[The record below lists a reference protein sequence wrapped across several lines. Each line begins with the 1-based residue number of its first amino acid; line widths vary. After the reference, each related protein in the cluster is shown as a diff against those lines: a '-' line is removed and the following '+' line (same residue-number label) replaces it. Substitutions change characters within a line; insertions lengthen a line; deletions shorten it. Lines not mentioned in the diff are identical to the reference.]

1 MTTTTTYHDFR
12 DLGIPD
18 GTIIGSPIYIAQD
31 EHTRQYHTVNADV
44 FMALCNGS
52 WERDEVMSI
61 SYTGN
66 IALIDPAT
74 QIVCH
79 IYDNDKT
86 PSDELNVFDRLIADE
101 IIKLISRNRGMRGKS

>member
-1 MTTTTTYHDFR
+1 MTTTTYHDFK

-18 GTIIGSPIYIAQD
+18 GVIIGNPIYIAQD
-31 EHTRQYHTVNADV
+31 EHTRQYHTVNAKI
-44 FMALCNGS
+44 FMALCDGS

-79 IYDNDKT
+79 IYDSGKT
-86 PSDELNVFDRLIADE
+86 PSDELHVFDRLIADE
-101 IIKLISRNRGMRGKS
+101 IVKLISGKRGGKP

>member
-1 MTTTTTYHDFR
+1 MTTTTYHDFK

-18 GTIIGSPIYIAQD
+18 GVIIGNPIYIAQD
-31 EHTRQYHTVNADV
+31 EHTRQYHTVNAKT
-44 FMALCNGS
+44 FMALCDGS
-52 WERDEVMSI
+52 WEGDEVMSI

-79 IYDNDKT
+79 IYDSGKT
-86 PSDELNVFDRLIADE
+86 PSDELHVFDRLIADE
-101 IIKLISRNRGMRGKS
+101 IVKLISGKRGGKP

>member
-1 MTTTTTYHDFR
+1 
-12 DLGIPD
+12 
-18 GTIIGSPIYIAQD
+18 
-31 EHTRQYHTVNADV
+31 
-44 FMALCNGS
+44 MALCDGS

-79 IYDNDKT
+79 IYDNGKT
-86 PSDELNVFDRLIADE
+86 PSDELHVFDRLIADE
-101 IIKLISRNRGMRGKS
+101 IVKLISGKRGGKP

>member
-1 MTTTTTYHDFR
+1 MTTTTYHDFK

-18 GTIIGSPIYIAQD
+18 GVIIGNPIYIAQD
-31 EHTRQYHTVNADV
+31 EHTRQYHTVNAKT
-44 FMALCNGS
+44 FMALCDGS
-52 WERDEVMSI
+52 WERDELMSI

-79 IYDNDKT
+79 IYDSGKT
-86 PSDELNVFDRLIADE
+86 PSDELHVFDRLIADE
-101 IIKLISRNRGMRGKS
+101 IVKLISGKRGGKP

>member
-1 MTTTTTYHDFR
+1 MTTTTYHDFR

-18 GTIIGSPIYIAQD
+18 GVIIGNPIYIAQD
-31 EHTRQYHTVNADV
+31 EHTRQYHTVNAKT
-44 FMALCNGS
+44 FMALYDGS
-52 WERDEVMSI
+52 WERDELMNI

-79 IYDNDKT
+79 MYDSGKT
-86 PSDELNVFDRLIADE
+86 PSDELHVFDRLIADE
-101 IIKLISRNRGMRGKS
+101 IVKLISGKRGGKP

>member
-1 MTTTTTYHDFR
+1 MTTTTYHDFK

-18 GTIIGSPIYIAQD
+18 GVIIGNPIYIAQD
-31 EHTRQYHTVNADV
+31 EHTRQYHTVNAKT
-44 FMALCNGS
+44 FMALCDGS
-52 WERDEVMSI
+52 WESDEVMSI

-79 IYDNDKT
+79 IYDNGKT
-86 PSDELNVFDRLIADE
+86 PSDELHVFDRLIADE
-101 IIKLISRNRGMRGKS
+101 IVKLISGKRGGKP